1 MYLFMYAILGK
12 HAQFQTS
19 VTPDILPQFEGYFD
33 NLSAPMVVCQRRWWI
48 GRGVGADRAS
58 TT

>member
-33 NLSAPMVVCQRRWWI
+33 NLSAQMVIFRRRWRI